1 MFRLCVA
8 LILVLEITSLVLLS
22 LFVSET
28 PALLLSPLVLVT
40 IVLAFV
46 LYPKFGGFSYRAW
59 RLTPEKIAGHK
70 PQDQDDSRTSQ
81 ENDPIFLSRSI
92 VERTTEIRRAMLASP
107 SEAEV
112 EICAL
117 GYHACVNDMI
127 TLTHIANEELPN
139 AGILRRMKL
148 NRSRRRATEALSGAR
163 AALPPE
169 ALRTRHQE
177 KQ

>member
-1 MFRLCVA
+1 MFKFYVA
-8 LILVLEITSLVLLS
+8 LILVVEVAALVLLW
-22 LFVSET
+22 LFMSET
-28 PALLLSPLVLVT
+28 LALALAPVVVATT
-40 IVLAFV
+40 ILMFL
-46 LYPKFGGFSYRAW
+46 LYPKFGGYSYGAW
-59 RLTPEKIAGHK
+59 RLTPEKIAAYK
-70 PQDQDDSRTSQ
+70 PKDQGTSRTSR
-81 ENDPIFLSRSI
+81 ENSPVFLSRSI
-92 VERTTEIRRAMLASP
+92 VERATEIRRAMLASP

-127 TLTHIANEELPN
+127 TLTHVANEELPN

-163 AALPPE
+163 TALPPE
-169 ALRTRHQE
+169 ALRARHQE

>member
-8 LILVLEITSLVLLS
+8 LILVVEVAALALLS
-22 LFVSET
+22 LFVSGT
-28 PALLLSPLVLVT
+28 LALLLTPLALAT

-59 RLTPEKIAGHK
+59 RLTPEKIAGHT
-70 PQDQDDSRTSQ
+70 PQDDSRTSQ
-81 ENDPIFLSRSI
+81 ENNPIFLSRSI
-92 VERTTEIRRAMLASP
+92 VERATEIRRAMLASP

-127 TLTHIANEELPN
+127 TLTHIANEELSN
-139 AGILRRMKL
+139 ASIPRRIKL

-163 AALPPE
+163 ATLPPE
-169 ALRTRHQE
+169 ALRARHQE

>member
-1 MFRLCVA
+1 MFKLCIA
-8 LILVLEITSLVLLS
+8 LILIVEITALVLLS

-28 PALLLSPLVLVT
+28 LVLFLTPLVLVT
-40 IVLAFV
+40 IVLTFV
-46 LYPKFGGFSYRAW
+46 LYPRFGGFSYRAW
-59 RLTPEKIAGHK
+59 RLTPEKIAAHK
-70 PQDQDDSRTSQ
+70 PQDDSRTSQ
-81 ENDPIFLSRSI
+81 ENNPIFLSRSI
-92 VERTTEIRRAMLASP
+92 VERATEIRRAMLASP

-127 TLTHIANEELPN
+127 TLTHIANEELSN
-139 AGILRRMKL
+139 AGFLRRMKL

-163 AALPPE
+163 TALPPE

>member
-1 MFRLCVA
+1 MFKLCVA
-8 LILVLEITSLVLLS
+8 FILIVEVALLALLS
-22 LFVSET
+22 LFLPET
-28 PALLLSPLVLVT
+28 LVLLLSPLVLVT
-40 IVLAFV
+40 VVLAFI
-46 LYPKFGGFSYRAW
+46 LYPKFGDFSYRAW
-59 RLTPEKIAGHK
+59 QLTPDKISAYK
-70 PQDQDDSRTSQ
+70 PQDASRTSQ

-92 VERTTEIRRAMLASP
+92 VERATQIRRAVLASP

-139 AGILRRMKL
+139 ASLLRRMRL

-169 ALRTRHQE
+169 ALRARHQE